1 MTDFEYSN
9 LSSDDE
15 EEVLCVFPKKKRY
28 RQITAGKV
36 SKELR
41 LHYSN
46 LFIDSFNLIDLFI
59 KSKVLTYN
67 SFLNIFSSTHFHQIY
82 AKPKKK
88 ETQVYVSPHHYI
100 TIAEDSLAVA
110 SKFLRSNSREAR
122 IGAVYLVYTLYKT
135 QPLKSYLINVKL
147 TPEDYLNTKHLVD
160 TYLNEGLPHPAYCF
174 YDLDIKKKIKITVN
188 AINPCLEANYPRIE
202 IRKHLGRTA
211 DKYFTN
217 EYKERTS
224 YTFFNKSL
232 MMEHQMRNESTY
244 LNKLSNLC
252 LGENSVPEYEAN
264 LTKTLEEINNA
275 KKNLNAKTHQIKDD
289 EKQNLKQLRY
299 KNKKTIAFPGKNEGI
314 LEDMVVMSKTTNS
327 NESASL
333 YCHPRKKLKLLK
345 KRRKISSKNE
355 VTCVKE
361 EPETLQ
367 FLPKLSAA
375 IDSDSSISSMD
386 SDDYE
391 NNEDK
396 YGDIIWRML
405 EGQDNSVQ

>member
-1 MTDFEYSN
+1 
-9 LSSDDE
+9 L
-15 EEVLCVFPKKKRY
+15 
-28 RQITAGKV
+28 Q
-36 SKELR
+36 
-41 LHYSN
+41 
-46 LFIDSFNLIDLFI
+46 
-59 KSKVLTYN
+59 
-67 SFLNIFSSTHFHQIY
+67 
-82 AKPKKK
+82 
-88 ETQVYVSPHHYI
+88 
-100 TIAEDSLAVA
+100 
-110 SKFLRSNSREAR
+110 
-122 IGAVYLVYTLYKT
+122 
-135 QPLKSYLINVKL
+135 
-147 TPEDYLNTKHLVD
+147 
-160 TYLNEGLPHPAYCF
+160 
-174 YDLDIKKKIKITVN
+174 
-188 AINPCLEANYPRIE
+188 ANYPRIE

-345 KRRKISSKNE
+345 KSKS
-355 VTCVKE
+355 
-361 EPETLQ
+361 
-367 FLPKLSAA
+367 KLSM
-375 IDSDSSISSMD
+375 IIIIL
-386 SDDYE
+386 YYNYILFFREE
-391 NNEDK
+391 NK
-396 YGDIIWRML
+396 
-405 EGQDNSVQ
+405 